1 MVDTGCIGD
10 DDGRSVP
17 SLSLADSLQ
26 GLSVVST
33 HSNLSYIYI
42 TVSGS
47 DHTEILLA
55 DALALS
61 SELSDS
67 TKRSSLRSLT
77 TGVRVNLSIEHEDVN
92 VLTISNHVVETKL
105 TDIVRST
112 VATDDPL

>member
-1 MVDTGCIGD
+1 MPC
-10 DDGRSVP
+10 
-17 SLSLADSLQ
+17 LSLADSLE
-26 GLSVVST
+26 GLCVVSA

-47 DHTEILLA
+47 NHTEILLA
-55 DALALS
+55 DALTLS

-77 TGVRVNLSIEHEDVN
+77 TGVRVNLSIEHEDVH
-92 VLTISNHVVETKL
+92 VLTRSNHVVETAV

-112 VATDDPL
+112 VTTDDPL